1 MDATQQAGLLDGDR
15 QRKTLLMHAN
25 ILQHHFYL
33 HKHNRSREMNR
44 ILLLTPNEGLS
55 LQHLREFEAAGITA
69 ELFDKNGGSKSAQ
82 SMLPFGNTMR
92 TELPLV
98 EIIEVTRLRDETGEK
113 TVAVDD
119 FEGNNLVLVD
129 EGHRGTSGGEDG
141 AWLKARAKLC
151 EKGFSF
157 EYSAT
162 FQQAV
167 TGNTGLTN
175 HYAKNILFNY
185 STATFMVTG
194 SARITKS

>member
-1 MDATQQAGLLDGDR
+1 MATGSG
-15 QRKTLLMHAN
+15 KTLLMHAN

-98 EIIEVTRLRDETGEK
+98 EIIEVTGFATRR
-113 TVAVDD
+113 VRRPWPWDD
-119 FEGNNLVLVD
+119 FEGNNLGWSN
-129 EGHRGTSGGEDG
+129 EGH
-141 AWLKARAKLC
+141 A
-151 EKGFSF
+151 
-157 EYSAT
+157 
-162 FQQAV
+162 
-167 TGNTGLTN
+167 
-175 HYAKNILFNY
+175 
-185 STATFMVTG
+185 
-194 SARITKS
+194 